1 MYKELPFV
9 PHPILYNSHVQTFF
23 GSLMYL
29 GREPLSVTRY
39 ISMSDGDEIAVEIST
54 PPHWN
59 PNGGKTA
66 LLVHGLCGSHRSTYL
81 VRITKK
87 LLKRGVRCI
96 RYNMRGCGSGF
107 GRAKYICN
115 VSRSEDFLKVFYT
128 LALDTPNS
136 PFVVIGYSLG
146 GNLVLRSAGVIG
158 KEAKGLIH
166 SIISIS
172 PPVDLFCS
180 AKLLTRSK
188 NSFYHKYFL
197 QILRSRIRQRERLY
211 PDFPKVVF
219 PKNMNVIDFDSI
231 CTAPEGGFKDALDYY
246 AKCSA
251 KPLIENIGVNTK
263 ILFAEDDPI
272 INPNQLDS
280 LKLPPHID
288 IYKTKRG
295 GHLGLLARKKNGGLH
310 WMDSLIESWALD
322 S

>member
-1 MYKELPFV
+1 MHKELPFI
-9 PHPILYNSHVQTFF
+9 PFPILKSSHAQTFL
-23 GSLMYL
+23 GSLMHL
-29 GREPLSVTRY
+29 GVDPQSVTRY

-54 PPHWN
+54 PAGWN
-59 PNGGKTA
+59 PQGGLTV

-81 VRITKK
+81 VRMTKR

-128 LALDTPNS
+128 LALDTPYS
-136 PFVVIGYSLG
+136 PFVVVGYSLG

-158 KEAKGLIH
+158 KEAKGLIRG
-166 SIISIS
+166 IVSIS

-188 NSFYHKYFL
+188 NTFYHKYFL
-197 QILRSRIRQRERLY
+197 QILKARIRQRDRLY
-211 PDFPKVVF
+211 PNFPRVVF

-231 CTAPEGGFKDALDYY
+231 CTAPEGGFTDALDYY
-246 AKCSA
+246 AKCSS
-251 KPLIENIGVNTK
+251 KPLIENIGVDTK

-272 INPNQLDS
+272 INAYQLDGM
-280 LKLPPHID
+280 LLPDHIE
-288 IYKTKRG
+288 IYKTKHG
-295 GHLGLLARKKNGGLH
+295 GHLGHLSRRKNGGFH
-310 WMDSLIESWALD
+310 WMDQMIEQWILER
-322 S
+322 